1 MNLNDEN
8 ANTINNPYLIGA
20 AGKKEW
26 NDRYMVMSDAIKN
39 WQRVAFISLILVVLF
54 SVLIIKLAL
63 STKIQPFV
71 VETHDGVP
79 YAMKPMKAISEQDQR
94 LIGFALNQF
103 IINSRSILGD
113 FDAEKIILN
122 KVYAFSSGS
131 TLQFLHDFYQKH
143 DPFLQ
148 AKKETVSINIINTL
162 PVSKNTWQ
170 ITWDEVKHSSDSGQL
185 IETSRWMAQLTY
197 QLGEVNPKFIN
208 DNPFGIYISRV
219 TWSQS
224 KL

>member
-1 MNLNDEN
+1 MSNEESVK
-8 ANTINNPYLIGA
+8 TINNPYLIGA

-26 NDRYMVMSDAIKN
+26 NDRYRVMSDAIKN
-39 WQRVAFISLILVVLF
+39 WQRVAFICLFLVILF
-54 SVLIIKLAL
+54 SGFVIKLSL

-79 YAMKPMKAISEQDQR
+79 YAIKPMKAISEQDQR

-103 IINSRSILGD
+103 IVNARSIVSD
-113 FDAEKIILN
+113 FDAEKEILN
-122 KVYAFSSGS
+122 KVYAFSSGP
-131 TLQFLHDFYQKH
+131 TLQFLHDYYQKQ
-143 DPFLQ
+143 DPFEQ
-148 AKKETVSINIINTL
+148 AEKQTVSITIIHTL

-170 ITWDEVKHSSDSGQL
+170 ITWDEAKHSRDSGQL
-185 IETSRWMAQLTY
+185 LETTRWVAQVTY

-208 DNPFGIYISRV
+208 ENPFGIYISNL

>member
-1 MNLNDEN
+1 MNLNNESPH
-8 ANTINNPYLIGA
+8 TINNPYLIGA
-20 AGKKEW
+20 AGRKEW

-54 SVLIIKLAL
+54 SVLVIKLAL

-79 YAMKPMKAISEQDQR
+79 YVMKPMKAISDQDQR
-94 LIGFALNQF
+94 LISFALNQF

-113 FDAEKIILN
+113 FDAEKTTLN

-131 TLQFLHDFYQKH
+131 TLQFLHDFYQKR

-148 AKKETVSINIINTL
+148 AEKETVSVNIINTL

-170 ITWDEVKHSSDSGQL
+170 ITWDEVKHSCDSGQL
-185 IETSRWMAQLTY
+185 IETSRWIAQLTY

-208 DNPFGIYISRV
+208 ENPFGIYISRI